1 MNRHCVRSLGVLA
14 VFTMIGVMPTS
25 VAAAQ
30 VEIPDQVEVPDQVLA
45 WNLHAYNELI
55 VGKGQAPPV
64 AVMHLAMVHGAIYDA
79 VNAIDGGFEPYLV
92 APDAESSYSKDAAAA
107 TAGYQVLLNLVPDRA
122 AQLALYYAAS
132 LEAIP
137 DGAAED
143 GGVAVGNAAAAAMI
157 AERTGDGRFGDPL
170 FSEGMGAGQWRAL
183 VPGLAGNNFRWVG
196 EVDPFLVP
204 DASQFATDGPLPL
217 AGSAYATEFDQ
228 VKTLGRSTGS
238 TRTADQTD
246 QARFWADHAVAMW
259 TRIFR
264 QVSMSQELSTVDNA
278 RYFAMLYL
286 TGADAVIACFQDK
299 ERWGFWRPQT
309 AIREAAD
316 DGNPAT
322 VAEPGWTSLLGNPP
336 YPDHPSGH
344 ACVSNSFVQ
353 TLRDFFGTNRMSFSA
368 THATLGITRSFTSF
382 SQAINE
388 IRLARVYGGLHFMT
402 ADAQGATLGREVAS
416 WRQEHYFQPV
426 A

>member
-30 VEIPDQVEVPDQVLA
+30 VEVPAQVEVSDQVLA

-79 VNAIDGGFEPYLV
+79 VNAIDGGFEPYLG
-92 APDAESSYSKDAAAA
+92 APDAEASYSKDAAAA

-143 GGVAVGNAAAAAMI
+143 GGVAVGNATAAAMI
-157 AERTGDGRFGDPL
+157 AERTGDGRFGNPL
-170 FSEGMGAGQWRAL
+170 FSEGTGVGQWRAL
-183 VPGLAGNNFRWVG
+183 APGPAGNNFRWVG

-217 AGSAYATEFDQ
+217 ASSAYATEFDQ

-238 TRTADQTD
+238 TRTADQTN
-246 QARFWADHAVAMW
+246 QALF
-259 TRIFR
+259 
-264 QVSMSQELSTVDNA
+264 
-278 RYFAMLYL
+278 
-286 TGADAVIACFQDK
+286 
-299 ERWGFWRPQT
+299 
-309 AIREAAD
+309 
-316 DGNPAT
+316 
-322 VAEPGWTSLLGNPP
+322 
-336 YPDHPSGH
+336 
-344 ACVSNSFVQ
+344 
-353 TLRDFFGTNRMSFSA
+353 
-368 THATLGITRSFTSF
+368 
-382 SQAINE
+382 
-388 IRLARVYGGLHFMT
+388 
-402 ADAQGATLGREVAS
+402 
-416 WRQEHYFQPV
+416 
-426 A
+426 